1 MVSEF
6 RKSSYSAQ
14 QDDCVELASA
24 FRKSSYSA
32 QENACVELAH
42 TSLGGH
48 AVRDSKHPSGP
59 VQFFS
64 AEAWTRFI
72 QSVTATP

>member
-1 MVSEF
+1 MTPEIEFVSE
-6 RKSSYSAQ
+6 
-14 QDDCVELASA
+14 

-32 QENACVELAH
+32 QENACVELAL

-59 VQFFS
+59 VQFFGS
-64 AEAWTRFI
+64 EAWTTFFESIR
-72 QSVTATP
+72 SPR

>member
-1 MVSEF
+1 MTPEIELVSE
-6 RKSSYSAQ
+6 
-14 QDDCVELASA
+14 